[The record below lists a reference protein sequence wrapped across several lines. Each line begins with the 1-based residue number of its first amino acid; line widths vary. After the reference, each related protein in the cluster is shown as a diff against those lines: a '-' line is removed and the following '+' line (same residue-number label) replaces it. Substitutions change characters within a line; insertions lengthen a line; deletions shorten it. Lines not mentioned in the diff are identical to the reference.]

1 MFFFTSK
8 EKIVSNHHGDSIN
21 PEFAEWIVDFISHL
35 SQNLLYV
42 VFTFGIIFFI
52 VFSILILFFSR
63 KNQKK

>member
-1 MFFFTSK
+1 MFFFKSK
-8 EKIVSNHHGDSIN
+8 EKIVTNHHGDSIN

-35 SQNLLYV
+35 SQNVLYV

-63 KNQKK
+63 KNQIK